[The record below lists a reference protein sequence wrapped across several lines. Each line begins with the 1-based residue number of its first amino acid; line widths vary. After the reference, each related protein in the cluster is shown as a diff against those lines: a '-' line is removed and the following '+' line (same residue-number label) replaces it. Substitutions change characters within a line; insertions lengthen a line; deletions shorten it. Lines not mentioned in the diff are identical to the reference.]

1 VAVLLRSAGSRG
13 RFVPPFVMVMMSVAV
28 ALLNVN
34 AFRYPPAIRSSLS
47 RLTYIEDHGV
57 GGSNDDDDSISA
69 TCPQK
74 SSACVRIRCWHHL
87 KCLPYGILV
96 IHGGRNAWV

>member
-1 VAVLLRSAGSRG
+1 
-13 RFVPPFVMVMMSVAV
+13 MVMMSVAV

-57 GGSNDDDDSISA
+57 GGMVVMLMMMIIFLLHAHKKVRRVFVSA
-69 TCPQK
+69 AGT
-74 SSACVRIRCWHHL
+74 I
-87 KCLPYGILV
+87 
-96 IHGGRNAWV
+96 